1 MTNMK
6 NDSILVFEYFTASG
20 EDDKSI
26 ISEAEALIRGLL
38 DDLKEFDVSII
49 LNNEYK
55 FIADGYD
62 NAEPI
67 LIDGDLE
74 NYLKGNLANFEKA
87 IYIAAEN
94 DNHLYNIAKILEDK
108 DIFIYNSDSGACLKT
123 SDKFKLFEELYNVV
137 PQPLT
142 NKFKIDSKGY
152 WKRAVENLYKKWQG
166 EDPLSKLK
174 IIIKPINGV
183 DCENIVIL
191 NSIDDLSYDL
201 EDIFPPGSRIL
212 VQEYIEGED
221 ISVSLIVNE
230 GKAVPLSVNK
240 QFVEIENNTEQYVG
254 GMVPYSSDF
263 NEEIIDV
270 AVKACESLEGLKGFV
285 GVDLR
290 VNPCEG
296 EMYNVYLIEINSR
309 FTTPYVGLQ
318 KIANFNIAKS
328 IIDLIDG
335 NISHEDLEKIISF
348 DGHIE
353 FKKDGEKL
361 ILKEF

>member
-6 NDSILVFEYFTASG
+6 SDSILVFEYFTASG
-20 EDDKSI
+20 ENDKSI

-38 DDLKEFDVSII
+38 DDLKEFNVSII
-49 LNNEYK
+49 LNSAYG

-62 NAEPI
+62 NAKPI
-67 LIDGDLE
+67 LIDVNLE
-74 NYLKGNLANFEKA
+74 DYLKDNLDGFEKA

-108 DIFIYNSDSGACLKT
+108 DIFIYNSDSAACLKT

-152 WKRAVENLYKKWQG
+152 WKRAVENLYNKWQA
-166 EDPLSKLK
+166 EDPLSELK

-191 NSIDDLSYDL
+191 NSIDDLSYGL
-201 EDIFPPGSRIL
+201 EEIFPPGTRIL
-212 VQEYIEGED
+212 VQEFMEGED

-263 NEEIIDV
+263 NEEIIEV

-290 VNPCEG
+290 VNPDEG

-328 IIDLIDG
+328 IIDLIEG
-335 NISHEDLEKIISF
+335 NIGHDDLKKAVSYN
-348 DGHIE
+348 GHVE
-353 FKKDGEKL
+353 FRKEGEKL